1 MSTSTRPL
9 QILLVED
16 NPGDARILRELL
28 RDGPSLAHEIVH
40 VSRLAEARERLS
52 IGGVDVVL
60 LDLSL
65 PDAHGLETVIGALQS
80 AGDVPIIVLTGLDDE
95 GLALRS
101 VQAGAQDYLVKG
113 QIETGLLT
121 RSIRYARE
129 RMALLRSERAARER
143 AEMAVRARDDVLH
156 VVSHD
161 LGNSLSAI
169 TITTSVLL
177 KSVPE
182 AETALRGGIV
192 NIRELAREMQRL
204 RQDLLDVASIEAG
217 QLSIELEVLD
227 LAELLDTVLERF
239 QPLADEKRVQ
249 LGTHVEALG
258 RSVSGD
264 RERLLQAIGNLVGNA
279 IKFTPACGE
288 VGVSVTSGAGE
299 ASIQVRD
306 TGPGIDAESL
316 NHIFD
321 RFYKRA
327 TGNRTGTG
335 LGLTIARGITEA
347 HGGTLKVESRPNRG
361 STFCIT
367 LPLARRASPSEEG
380 PRDR

>member
-1 MSTSTRPL
+1 MDQP
-9 QILLVED
+9 
-16 NPGDARILRELL
+16 PA
-28 RDGPSLAHEIVH
+28 A
-40 VSRLAEARERLS
+40 AES
-52 IGGVDVVL
+52 
-60 LDLSL
+60 LDL
-65 PDAHGLETVIGALQS
+65 T
-80 AGDVPIIVLTGLDDE
+80 IVLPCLNEAET
-95 GLALRS
+95 LAGC
-101 VQAGAQDYLVKG
+101 V
-113 QIETGLLT
+113 E
-121 RSIRYARE
+121 E
-129 RMALLRSERAARER
+129 
-143 AEMAVRARDDVLH
+143 AVRALRDSGIRGEVLVADNGSTDGSQDIARRLGARVIDV
-156 VVSHD
+156 
-161 LGNSLSAI
+161 
-169 TITTSVLL
+169 
-177 KSVPE
+177 
-182 AETALRGGIV
+182 AEKGYGSALRGGIV

-249 LGTHVEALG
+249 LGTHVEAPG
-258 RSVSGD
+258 RPVSGD

-316 NHIFD
+316 SHIFD

-335 LGLTIARGITEA
+335 LGLTIARGIAEA

>member
-1 MSTSTRPL
+1 MSASTQPL
-9 QILLVED
+9 LILLVED

-40 VSRLAEARERLS
+40 VSRLEEARERLS
-52 IGGVDVVL
+52 MGGVDVVL

-65 PDAHGLETVIGALQS
+65 PDAHGLETVTRALQA

-95 GLALRS
+95 SLALRS

-129 RMALLRSERAARER
+129 RMALLRSERAAREG

-177 KSVPE
+177 KNIPE
-182 AETALRGGIV
+182 AESALRGGIV

-227 LAELLDTVLERF
+227 LAELLETLIERF
-239 QPLADEKRVQ
+239 QPLADQKRLQ
-249 LGTHVEALG
+249 LLTHVEEGA
-258 RSVSGD
+258 RSVLGD
-264 RERLLQAIGNLVGNA
+264 RERLLQAIGNLAGNA
-279 IKFTPACGE
+279 IKFTDAGGE
-288 VGVSVTSGAGE
+288 VGVSVTAGTGE
-299 ASIQVRD
+299 ASIRVRD
-306 TGPGIDAESL
+306 TGPGIEAESL
-316 NHIFD
+316 SHIFD
-321 RFYKRA
+321 RFYKR
-327 TGNRTGTG
+327 TSGNPTGTG
-335 LGLTIARGITEA
+335 LGLAIARGIAEA
-347 HGGTLKVESRPNRG
+347 HGGTLKVESRQDRG
-361 STFCIT
+361 STFWIT
-367 LPLARRASPSEEG
+367 LPLAPHGPLLKEG